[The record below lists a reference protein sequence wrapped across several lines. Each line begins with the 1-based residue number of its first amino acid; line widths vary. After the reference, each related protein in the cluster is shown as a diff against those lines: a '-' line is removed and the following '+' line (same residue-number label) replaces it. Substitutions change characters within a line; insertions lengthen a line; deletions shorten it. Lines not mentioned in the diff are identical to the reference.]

1 MKTSNAT
8 ISKTSSK
15 KVSKTM
21 TALSLVA
28 IMSVTGCSSTQGTS
42 SGVGGRIMQSVI
54 LGAATGAVTRVNGN
68 SEDIKDAATVGAL
81 LGLLGGFAR

>member
-1 MKTSNAT
+1 MKTSNET
-8 ISKTSSK
+8 ISKTISK
-15 KVSKTM
+15 EMAV
-21 TALSLVA
+21 LGLVA

-81 LGLLGGFAR
+81 LGLLGGVVR